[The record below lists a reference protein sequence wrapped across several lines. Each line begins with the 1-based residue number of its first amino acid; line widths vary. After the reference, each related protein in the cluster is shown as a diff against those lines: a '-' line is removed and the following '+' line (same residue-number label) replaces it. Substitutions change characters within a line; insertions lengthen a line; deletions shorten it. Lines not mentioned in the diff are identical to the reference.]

1 MFIYCIFGS
10 FNSYLT
16 WYLTWTVN
24 ILVHYIFFP
33 FILMHSWICIWVL
46 GLYKKVYVVFINGGC
61 AERPGFEFIK
71 TRLSRPESP
80 CRALRPVLYRGF
92 ELIAIGIRPQL
103 DKISI
108 PELSIDHVKV
118 SAVCNIRNLGT
129 WFDNHLNMKT
139 TINKSFQSGLY
150 HLHNIGRIKRFLS
163 FDDRKSIV

>member
-1 MFIYCIFGS
+1 MS
-10 FNSYLT
+10 
-16 WYLTWTVN
+16 
-24 ILVHYIFFP
+24 
-33 FILMHSWICIWVL
+33 
-46 GLYKKVYVVFINGGC
+46 
-61 AERPGFEFIK
+61 
-71 TRLSRPESP
+71 
-80 CRALRPVLYRGF
+80 F

-139 TINKSFQSGLY
+139 AINKSFQSGLY
-150 HLHNIGRIKRFLS
+150 HLHNIRRIKRFLS